1 MPGQVAAKH
10 QTSRAAA
17 TKGCIGEHPVLE
29 LQGDGLS
36 PEEQQRLT
44 AFLHKWQHV
53 FAAHDKDFGCT
64 NAVQHQ
70 IPTGVAPPTHERY
83 RPVPPKLY
91 AALRILLQGILYSGV
106 IVESSSPWAAPIV
119 LVRKKNGTLRFC
131 VDYRK
136 LNSITHKDAFP
147 LPRIEESLTCLK
159 KVAWYSTLDLASG
172 YWQVEVAPEDQ
183 EKTAFSTAV
192 VLYQFT
198 RMPFGPCNAPTFQWL
213 MQRCLGSSVHD
224 YLLIYLDDVIVYSP
238 DFKSHLNHLEAV
250 FQRLSDHG
258 LKLQPG
264 KCRLFQQGVKY
275 LGHVVSRGGVS
286 TDPEKTQAVRD
297 WPVPIT
303 VRQVRSFLG
312 FVGYYRRFVPSFSRV
327 AAPLTRLLQGTAG
340 RDSSSVAWS
349 VDCQNAF
356 DKLKQALLSAP
367 ILAYADFTQP
377 FKLYTDASFDGLGA
391 VLPQVQ
397 EGQESVN
404 AYASRSLVGP
414 ERNDQNYSSFKLEL
428 LALKWA
434 VTDKFKDYLSQYILI
449 ITLWYNSTL
458 PDSEQWNKGGWP
470 NCQTIP
476 LILNTAQ
483 SQILGSAPNR

>member
-1 MPGQVAAKH
+1 
-10 QTSRAAA
+10 
-17 TKGCIGEHPVLE
+17 
-29 LQGDGLS
+29 
-36 PEEQQRLT
+36 
-44 AFLHKWQHV
+44 
-53 FAAHDKDFGCT
+53 
-64 NAVQHQ
+64 
-70 IPTGVAPPTHERY
+70 
-83 RPVPPKLY
+83 
-91 AALRILLQGILYSGV
+91 
-106 IVESSSPWAAPIV
+106 
-119 LVRKKNGTLRFC
+119 
-131 VDYRK
+131 
-136 LNSITHKDAFP
+136 
-147 LPRIEESLTCLK
+147 
-159 KVAWYSTLDLASG
+159 
-172 YWQVEVAPEDQ
+172 
-183 EKTAFSTAV
+183 
-192 VLYQFT
+192 
-198 RMPFGPCNAPTFQWL
+198 

-224 YLLIYLDDVIVYSP
+224 YLLIYLDDVIVDSP

-297 WPVPIT
+297 WPVPT
-303 VRQVRSFLG
+303 TLRQVRSFLG

-340 RDSSSVAWS
+340 HDSSSVAWS

-397 EGQESVN
+397 EGQERVIV
-404 AYASRSLVGP
+404 YASRSLVGA

-434 VTDKFKDYLSQYILI
+434 VTDKFKDS
-449 ITLWYNSTL
+449 
-458 PDSEQWNKGGWP
+458 
-470 NCQTIP
+470 
-476 LILNTAQ
+476 
-483 SQILGSAPNR
+483 LGCPIHNIY